1 MKFLF
6 LLVCSSLL
14 IGFTGLYAQNTGK
27 ITGRVSDY
35 KTGNPVEADVKLF
48 LSADSS
54 LISGVKCDASGNFA
68 IEKITAGTY
77 KIEVSSVG
85 YASLNVDKLKLSEGQ
100 TISLDTL
107 KINQQNITTGE
118 ILVEEDKSMVEF
130 TADKKIFN
138 VNQSALTKGGTAID
152 VLKKVPMVDVDMND
166 NVSLRGS
173 QNVKILVDDKPSR
186 FTSLKQIP
194 ADAIEKVEIITNPP
208 AKYESEGVT
217 GLINLVMKK
226 SDKTGFTGNASLGG
240 NYANKLGGWG
250 GLDLNLKKSKWTV
263 FSGIYSGTWHNLFN
277 SNASIEYFNPSSSLV
292 NSASGTNHG
301 FWVWS
306 QGGVERELSEGK
318 AIGFELSLGTGKW
331 FNNEN
336 SRNNNL
342 DDLRSLTSF
351 YTQAN
356 SREGMWRNIT
366 GTLYFNNKIDDKG
379 RELSGEVSLTNNR
392 NDNKFS
398 LLKQD
403 YDFNSVPVNNTPLDQ
418 RDTTIPKSYNVNA
431 QLDYVHPLSEIMKL
445 ETGYKGTVRINDN
458 EFSSDTMDY
467 SINNFVENLSSKNH
481 FKLNEYINA
490 VYGVFSSSIGK
501 STSFKLGLRVEQTNT
516 EGNLITTGQ
525 VFKQNYFDVF
535 PTVNVSQK
543 IGGVHQVQLSYSRR
557 ITRPNIWRLN
567 PFVNKYNAR
576 YIYMG
581 NPELKPEYTDSYELS
596 FMVYTNL
603 VTVTPM
609 LFYRQNYDV
618 ISNYSYLVDTNV
630 TVTTYRNASRSK
642 AYGMDFLVNS
652 RALGWLSLNGTLSLY
667 NTKFDKDLI
676 TDNAQEEGFSWK
688 ANVRSTL
695 TFPGLFNLEFYYTY
709 TGKKV
714 NAQGI
719 NVPTSSFDVGISKSF
734 IKDAFTVNLR
744 ASDLF
749 ETQKWGQDIN
759 TASYKS
765 TIRSDW
771 SARMLSLNFSYRF
784 GNTDEYYQKKKKTK
798 QNTNEGTDQ
807 QDSNQGR

>member
-1 MKFLF
+1 MKFLLAF
-6 LLVCSSLL
+6 LCSSL
-14 IGFTGLYAQNTGK
+14 IFGFTCLYAQDPGK
-27 ITGRVSDY
+27 ITGKVSDTQ
-35 KTGNPVEADVKLF
+35 TGKPVEADVKLF
-48 LSADSS
+48 KSDDNTLV
-54 LISGVKCDASGNFA
+54 SGTKCDASGNFT
-68 IEKITAGTY
+68 IEKVLPGLY
-77 KIEVSSVG
+77 KLEMSMVD
-85 YASLNVDKLKLSEGQ
+85 YASLSVDKLRISEGQ
-100 TISLDTL
+100 TLNLDTL
-107 KINQQNITTGE
+107 KLRQQNVTTGE

-250 GLDLNLKKSKWTV
+250 GLDLNLKKNRWTM

-277 SNASIEYFNPSSSLV
+277 SNASIIYYTPSSSLV
-292 NSASGTNHG
+292 NSASGKNHG
-301 FWVWS
+301 FWVWG
-306 QGGVERELSEGK
+306 QGGVERDLSEGK
-318 AIGFELSLGTGKW
+318 TIGFEASLGTGKW

-336 SRNNNL
+336 SRNDNL
-342 DDLRSLTSF
+342 DALGSLSSF

-366 GTLYFNNKIDDKG
+366 GTVYFTNKINDKG
-379 RELSGEVSLTNNR
+379 REISGEVSLTNNR
-392 NDNKFS
+392 NDNRFS
-398 LLKQD
+398 LVKRD
-403 YDFNSVPVNNTPLDQ
+403 FDFNSVPANNTPLDQ

-431 QLDYVHPLSEIMKL
+431 QLDYVHPLSDIMKL

-458 EFSSDTMDY
+458 EFSSDTLDY
-467 SINNFVENLSSKNH
+467 SINNYVENLSSKNH

-490 VYGVFSSSIGK
+490 LYGVFSSSLGK
-501 STSFKLGLRVEQTNT
+501 STSFKVGLRVEQTNT
-516 EGNLITTGQ
+516 EGNLITTGE

-535 PTVNVSQK
+535 PTVNLSQK
-543 IGGVHQVQLSYSRR
+543 IAGVHQVQLSYSRR

-576 YIYMG
+576 YIYVG

-603 VTVTPM
+603 ITVTPM
-609 LFYRQNYDV
+609 LFYRQNHDV
-618 ISNYSYLVDTNV
+618 ISNYSYLVDSNV

-642 AYGMDFLVNS
+642 AYGMDFLVSS
-652 RALGWLSLNGTLSLY
+652 RALGWLNLNGTLSLY

-676 TDNAQEEGFSWK
+676 TDYAQEEGFSWK
-688 ANVRSTL
+688 ANIRSTL
-695 TFPGLFNLEFYYTY
+695 TFPDLFSLEIYYTY
-709 TGKKV
+709 TGKKI
-714 NAQGI
+714 NAQGV
-719 NVPTSSFDVGISKSF
+719 NVPTSSFDMGISKTF
-734 IKDAFTVNLR
+734 FKDALSVNLR

-759 TASYKS
+759 TSSYKS
-765 TIRSDW
+765 VIRSDW
-771 SARMLSLNFSYRF
+771 SARMLSLNLSYRF